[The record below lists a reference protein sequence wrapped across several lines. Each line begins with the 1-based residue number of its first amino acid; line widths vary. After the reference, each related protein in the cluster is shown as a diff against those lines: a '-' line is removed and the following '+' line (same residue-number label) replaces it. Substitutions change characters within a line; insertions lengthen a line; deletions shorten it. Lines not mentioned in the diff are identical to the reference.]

1 MTYSRLLALL
11 LSIAIIGCGEDKQ
24 PSTKHWFK
32 GNLHTHSYWSD
43 GDEFPEVI
51 MDWYKSHD
59 YQFVALTDH
68 NTLAE
73 GEKWKVIS
81 QDSIYQNAFK
91 SYLQKYGTSWVNYK
105 IDSLNNTQVK
115 LKTYEEYK
123 GQFEEAE
130 KFLIIQSEEI
140 TDDFEGKPLHMNATN
155 IKKKID
161 PQGGNSIVEVL
172 QNNIDAVIK
181 QRDELDV
188 PMIAHVNHPNFGYA
202 ISLEDMIALRNEKY
216 FEVYNGHHMVHNSG
230 DATHISTEKMWD
242 IINIAYIE
250 KQLPLMYGLATDDA
264 HHYHAKGKEWSNAG
278 RGWIVVRADSLNPKS
293 LIEAMEVGDFYA
305 STGVEL
311 NRLIIDEN
319 RISIEVNPESGVSYE
334 IVFIGCKKGKRMP
347 EELMSAEGVKASFEL
362 TDDLLFVRCKI
373 ISSKLHGNPIE
384 DLLYETAWTQPVLVT
399 NGSSHK

>member
-1 MTYSRLLALL
+1 MTYSRLLTLL

-91 SYLQKYGTSWVNYK
+91 SYLQNYGDSWVNYK
-105 IDSLNNTQVK
+105 VDSLNRIQVK

-242 IINIAYIE
+242 LINIAYIE
-250 KQLPLMYGLATDDA
+250 KKLPLMYGLATDDA

-334 IVFIGCKKGKRMP
+334 IVFIGCKKGKSGP

-384 DLLYETAWTQPVLVT
+384 DLLYETAWTQPVLVAS
-399 NGSSHK
+399 GSSHE